1 MSFQFMVNI
10 INQLLINNKCLIII
24 FCFLGFSIPAQ
35 NEEIRDDRKNEIG
48 FSLSDLVNGAFQV
61 NYERMVGKRISVGMG
76 LGYKGDQGLIRL
88 SGLDGDQ
95 LKTNDI
101 TYSGFKLIPEVR
113 YYINSTTR
121 YSMDGFYFGAFVKY
135 SNYSSDLDGTYI
147 DSNNDSFIVE
157 FDADFNVTSIGFMIG
172 YKLPISKR
180 FSINFL
186 IAGPGVAF
194 HNYELINRRDL
205 PDEFYEDLN
214 EALEEYSIFD
224 FLNGDFRFS
233 SLNGKTSFTL
243 GSLRYGITLG
253 YSF

>member
-121 YSMDGFYFGAFVKY
+121 WAAF
-135 SNYSSDLDGTYI
+135 
-147 DSNNDSFIVE
+147 DSR
-157 FDADFNVTSIGFMIG
+157 A
-172 YKLPISKR
+172 LPNEKISPRR
-180 FSINFL
+180 F
-186 IAGPGVAF
+186 
-194 HNYELINRRDL
+194 
-205 PDEFYEDLN
+205 
-214 EALEEYSIFD
+214 
-224 FLNGDFRFS
+224 
-233 SLNGKTSFTL
+233 
-243 GSLRYGITLG
+243 
-253 YSF
+253 